1 MRLFGTSGVRGT
13 LDKLTPELALRLGM
27 AFSTFVNGAVG
38 VGRDTRFGSEL
49 LSLALMSGIMYVGND
64 VIYYGVTSTPSALHA
79 SKSLGLKGSAM
90 VTGSHT
96 PPEIHGIL
104 LFEGDTSEL
113 HGEHE
118 TMVERILSERSFHRA
133 DWRNVGQLSEED
145 PDRHYLEDLLEV
157 EIEPR
162 KLKVVV
168 DGGHSP
174 IVRALKGVFDAL
186 EFDYVVYNGKL
197 DGTFP
202 NRAPEPDENS
212 LARLGAK
219 VREEG
224 ADLGI
229 SFDGDGDRAIF
240 VDEKGEV
247 IPPDYLGT
255 LLAMEY
261 GKPGDVVVCPI
272 NTSRVVTLLAD
283 MGIRVVYTK
292 IGPPAIVDALLKEG
306 GLLGFEESGKYI
318 WPDNLLYGD
327 PLYTLIKLVNLAK
340 RPSNLFKK
348 FPKYFRKKKS
358 YYCPDEL
365 KGEVLKRVRELTG
378 QLDGSFSHVDGVRVD
393 FREGWFLIRP
403 SGTEPLFRLYAEAET
418 PQALKR
424 LFELGE
430 SLLKEALKVKGS
442 ACP

>member
-1 MRLFGTSGVRGT
+1 MFGTSGIRGT
-13 LDKLTPELALRLGM
+13 LDRLTPELALRLGM
-27 AFSTFVNGAVG
+27 AFSTFARGTVG
-38 VGRDTRFGSEL
+38 VGRDTRLGSEL
-49 LSLALMSGIMYVGND
+49 LSLALMSGIMYTGND
-64 VIYYGVTSTPSALHA
+64 VIYYGITSTPSALHA
-79 SKSLGLKGSAM
+79 SKSLGLKGSAV

-104 LFEGDTSEL
+104 LFEEDTSEL

-118 TMVERILSERSFHRA
+118 ALVERILSEGSSRGAS
-133 DWRNVGQLSEED
+133 WRDVGKLSEED

-162 KLKVVV
+162 KLKVVA

-186 EFDYVVYNGKL
+186 EFDYVVYNEEL

-202 NRAPEPDENS
+202 KRAPEPDENS
-212 LARLGAK
+212 LARLRAK
-219 VREEG
+219 VRDEG

-240 VDEKGEV
+240 VDERGEV

-261 GKPGDVVVCPI
+261 GKPGDVVICPI
-272 NTSRVVTLLAD
+272 NTSRVVTLLAER
-283 MGIRVVYTK
+283 GIRVVYTR

-306 GLLGFEESGKYI
+306 GFLGFEESGKYI

-340 RPSNLFKK
+340 RPSGLFEK
-348 FPKYFRKKKS
+348 FPKYFRKKRG
-358 YYCPDEL
+358 YYCPDKV
-365 KGEVLKRVRELTG
+365 KGEVLKRVMELTS
-378 QLDGSFSHVDGVRVD
+378 QLDGSFSHIDGVRVD
-393 FREGWFLIRP
+393 FQEGWFLIRP
-403 SGTEPLFRLYAEAET
+403 SGTEPLFRLYVEAET
-418 PQALKR
+418 PHALKR

-430 SLLKEALKVKGS
+430 SLLKEALKVEGGAS
-442 ACP
+442 P